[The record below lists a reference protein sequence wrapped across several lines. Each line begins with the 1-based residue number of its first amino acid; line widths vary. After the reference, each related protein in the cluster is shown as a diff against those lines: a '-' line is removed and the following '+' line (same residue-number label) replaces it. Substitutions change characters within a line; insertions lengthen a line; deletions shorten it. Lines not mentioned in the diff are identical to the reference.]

1 MIRRPPRPTRT
12 DTLFPYTTLFR
23 SKLGAVVRDAT
34 KDGNDL
40 GDIGWS
46 MHARLALRA
55 EPCLKSINV
64 MGTKVSRAVD
74 PVACPGQVG
83 KEAWQL
89 VGVCLE
95 RRTYHDGA
103 ARRSQHDQD
112 PGKTGRATG
121 KERVLK

>member
-1 MIRRPPRPTRT
+1 
-12 DTLFPYTTLFR
+12 
-23 SKLGAVVRDAT
+23 
-34 KDGNDL
+34 
-40 GDIGWS
+40 

-103 ARRSQHDQD
+103 ARSSQHEQA
-112 PGKTGRATG
+112 PGKC
-121 KERVLK
+121 EREAAWPQAREIAAKQIGGAAWWERGCR